1 VNRPRSTDIAGM
13 ATCAH
18 CSGEIPANVEACPIC
33 LEKTAGGEE
42 AFELELPSESGEEIP
57 AEWQGG
63 AVYTLELP
71 ARCPYCLVQI
81 RTVRVLKLKRTQVA
95 FTSTVPRGGR
105 VIICPECTRILSA
118 ELAAL

>member
-1 VNRPRSTDIAGM
+1 M

-18 CSGEIPANVEACPIC
+18 CSGEIAANVETCPLC

-42 AFELELPSESGEEIP
+42 AYELELPTGEEIP

-71 ARCPYCLVQI
+71 ARCPHCLVPI
-81 RTVRVLKLKRTQVA
+81 RTVRVLKLKRTQAA
-95 FTSTVPRGGR
+95 FTSTLPRGGR
-105 VIICPECTRILSA
+105 VIVCPECNRILSA
-118 ELAAL
+118 ELTAL

>member
-1 VNRPRSTDIAGM
+1 M

-18 CSGEIPANVEACPIC
+18 CSGDIPADVETCPRC
-33 LEKTAGGEE
+33 FEKTAAGEE
-42 AFELELPSESGEEIP
+42 AYELELPIESGEEIP

-71 ARCPYCLVQI
+71 ARCPYCLVPI

-105 VIICPECTRILSA
+105 VIICPECSRILSA